1 MRPRVIPRRLP
12 GPGEDDCARRLPG
25 TGEDDCA
32 RRSSARSVT
41 NPRAT
46 EDVVPAESG
55 VFPPVSL
62 TESGVVTF
70 FIAGTVG
77 EHKDAEAEG
86 ATRVV
91 NDFRLIVGAAGVAVS
106 MAVDGMFF
114 LTFGMLRPAVDD
126 PGTVVVVVDRRVV
139 FGIGDPVRDGDDV
152 GDNL

>member
-1 MRPRVIPRRLP
+1 MP
-12 GPGEDDCARRLPG
+12 GTGEDDCARRLPG

-32 RRSSARSVT
+32 RRLMDCPSTASARSAT

-62 TESGVVTF
+62 TESGVVPF

-77 EHKDAEAEG
+77 EHKDAEAEVE
-86 ATRVV
+86 TRVV

-114 LTFGMLRPAVDD
+114 LMFGMDRPAV
-126 PGTVVVVVDRRVV
+126 GTVVVVVDRRVV

-152 GDNL
+152 GDIL